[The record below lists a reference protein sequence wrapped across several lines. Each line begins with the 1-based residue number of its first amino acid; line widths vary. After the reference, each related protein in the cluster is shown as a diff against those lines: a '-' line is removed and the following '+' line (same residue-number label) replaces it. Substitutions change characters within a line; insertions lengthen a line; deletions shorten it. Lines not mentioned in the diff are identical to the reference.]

1 MTEEPELVRDHI
13 IRADL
18 PWRKAELTECGRN
31 INSVK
36 GWTTMADI
44 ADRVKRLGKQ
54 RTAFT
59 VCMTCYS
66 TGWNYQ
72 NWEQDP
78 IDVMRRHCVRYGRD
92 SVADNAKLRDEL
104 RAVAAL
110 IEAHRDEF
118 DGFIEDLAGTI
129 DLASRRRRAR

>member
-1 MTEEPELVRDHI
+1 MTEPELTRDHI

-18 PWRKAELTECGRN
+18 PWRKAGLTECGRR
-31 INSVK
+31 IETVE
-36 GWTTMADI
+36 GWTTMTEI
-44 ADRVKRLGKQ
+44 ADRVRRLGKQ

-72 NWEQDP
+72 TWEQDP
-78 IDVMRRHCVRYGRD
+78 LDVMRRHTVRYGRD
-92 SVADNAKLRDEL
+92 NDNDRLRAEL
-104 RAVAAL
+104 RAIAAL

-118 DGFIEDLAGTI
+118 DDYISGLAETI

>member
-1 MTEEPELVRDHI
+1 VTEPELTRDHI

-18 PWRKAELTECGRN
+18 PWRKAALTECGRK
-31 INSVK
+31 ISSVE

-44 ADRVKRLGKQ
+44 ADRVRRLGKQ

-72 NWEQDP
+72 TWEQDP
-78 IDVMRRHCVRYGRD
+78 IDVIRRHATRYGRD
-92 SVADNAKLRDEL
+92 NDNELLRAEL
-104 RAVAAL
+104 RAIAAL

-118 DGFIEDLAGTI
+118 DGYIEGLAETI